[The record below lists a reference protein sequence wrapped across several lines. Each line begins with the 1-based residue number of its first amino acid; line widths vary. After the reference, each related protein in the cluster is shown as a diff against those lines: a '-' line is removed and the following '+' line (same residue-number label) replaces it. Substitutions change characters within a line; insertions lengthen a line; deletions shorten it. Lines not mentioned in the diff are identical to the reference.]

1 MGERTLFP
9 NASTKD
15 TLAYCWRQMQPD
27 RVAFAGACTAIVLG
41 TLANA
46 VAAPLIFAALL
57 SRISQLGPTTR
68 DCGSPSARCSSP
80 TRFVLA
86 AATVFGRIGGWMNWG
101 ATLRSFGRAITSG
114 YDHLIGL
121 SHSWHTDRP
130 SGEVIA
136 TLETSTWAFVDMID
150 AMVWGI
156 LRISVTTLGAI
167 VVLGIVAWPV
177 ALVMAGLVG
186 VFALVLHRRMGRVVA
201 AEKEFSDAHSRATG
215 VIADTIANLTTV
227 RSQAAEERE
236 KEHVGALVADSI
248 SADLRARKVFTTTRI
263 QMESAMA
270 FFNWASIVVG
280 VVLALH
286 HVAAAGAVYLILF
299 YATFVGT
306 SLEESFE
313 FIRLISRAIGRCAK
327 FAGIAA
333 TQPDIVDLPRARP
346 TWWCRTGGSSSGTC
360 ASPTAAARPLF
371 DGLDLRIEPGEHVG
385 LVGPSGSGKTTLTKL
400 LLRFADRDGGLIE
413 IDGQD
418 IARVTQH
425 SLRRHIAYVPQ
436 DPQMLHRTIAE
447 NICYGMEDA
456 TRTASTWTWCARWA
470 RPPTWTSSWSGSPT
484 GYETVVGERGHEAL
498 GRPAPAGGHRAGH
511 GQGGQG
517 ARARRG
523 HLGVGLGVGVAR
535 ARGAVAPHGRHDGPG
550 GGAPAGHHRP
560 ARPDRGA
567 RPRARRRAGHA
578 RRAAGRRPRRR
589 LRPSVGAPVGWLPGR
604 LTCGRRRGRDRV
616 RPVSATPDAQPSVR
630 QRAGKTRKVVDQP
643 GRVDDVDEAL
653 VGFGHR
659 LGDGQAESRAG
670 HAHLGR
676 RGQAGRSARR
686 VGRARSRGC
695 PGPSSRTCT
704 RA

>member
-9 NASTKD
+9 NASTNE

-27 RVAFAGACTAIVLG
+27 RVAFTGACTAIVLG

-57 SRISQLGPTTR
+57 SRIANLGPHE
-68 DCGSPSARCSSP
+68 GLWQSFGPLLIAYAL
-80 TRFVLA
+80 VLA
-86 AATVFGRIGGWMNWG
+86 AATLFGRIGGWLMWG
-101 ATLRSFGRAITSG
+101 ATLRSFGRSITGG

-121 SHSWHTDRP
+121 SHAWHTDRP

-136 TLETSTWAFVDMID
+136 TLETSTWAFAEMIE

-156 LRISVTTLGAI
+156 LRISVTAIGAI

-186 VFALVLHRRMGRVVA
+186 VFVLVLHRRMGRVIA

-236 KEHVGALVADSI
+236 KDLVGSLVANSMH
-248 SADLRARKVFTTTRI
+248 ADLRARKVFTSTRI

-286 HVAAAGAVYLILF
+286 HLAAAGAVYLILF

-313 FIRLISRAIGRCAK
+313 FIRLIARSIGRCAK

-333 TQPDIVDLPRARP
+333 TRPDIVDVPGAPDLVVPHGSVEFTGLRFAYRA
-346 TWWCRTGGSSSGTC
+346 G
-360 ASPTAAARPLF
+360 APLF
-371 DGLDLRIEPGEHVG
+371 EGLDLRIEPGEHVG

-400 LLRFADRDGGLIE
+400 MLRFADRDGGLIE

-418 IARVTQH
+418 IACVTQH
-425 SLRRHIAYVPQ
+425 SLRGHIAYVPQ

-447 NICYGMEDA
+447 NICYGRE
-456 TRTASTWTWCARWA
+456 
-470 RPPTWTSSWSGSPT
+470 T
-484 GYETVVGERGHEAL
+484 GLGVDMDLVRAVGRAAYVDEFVERLPDGYATVVGERGMKLSGGQRQRVAIAQAMAKGAKVLVLDEATSALDSESESLVQEAL
-498 GRPAPAGGHRAGH
+498 WHLMEGTTALVVAHRLATI
-511 GQGGQG
+511 
-517 ARARRG
+517 ARLDRIVV
-523 HLGVGLGVGVAR
+523 L
-535 ARGAVAPHGRHDGPG
+535 
-550 GGAPAGHHRP
+550 
-560 ARPDRGA
+560 DRG
-567 RPRARRRAGHA
+567 RVVEQGTHA
-578 RRAAGRRPRRR
+578 ELLSAGRKG
-589 LRPSVGAPVGWLPGR
+589 VYGR
-604 LTCGRRRGRDRV
+604 LWAHQSG
-616 RPVSATPDAQPSVR
+616 
-630 QRAGKTRKVVDQP
+630 
-643 GRVDDVDEAL
+643 
-653 VGFGHR
+653 GF
-659 LGDGQAESRAG
+659 LAA
-670 HAHLGR
+670 
-676 RGQAGRSARR
+676 
-686 VGRARSRGC
+686 
-695 PGPSSRTCT
+695 
-704 RA
+704 

>member
-27 RVAFAGACTAIVLG
+27 RAAFTGACAAIVLG

-57 SRISQLGPTTR
+57 SRIAQLGPHEHE
-68 DCGSPSARCSSP
+68 GLWQSFGPLLLAYA
-80 TRFVLA
+80 FVLA
-86 AATVFGRIGGWMNWG
+86 AATLFGRIGGWMNWG

-114 YDHLIGL
+114 YDHLMSL

-136 TLETSTWAFVDMID
+136 TLETSTWAFADMID

-156 LRISVTTLGAI
+156 LRISVTTVGAI

-186 VFALVLHRRMGRVVA
+186 MFGLVLHRRMGRVVA
-201 AEKEFSDAHSRATG
+201 AEKQFSDAHSRATG

-227 RSQAAEERE
+227 RSQAAEGRE
-236 KEHVGALVADSI
+236 IEHVSSLVADSMR
-248 SADLRARKVFTTTRI
+248 ADLRARKVFTTTRI

-270 FFNWASIVVG
+270 FFNWAAIVVG

-333 TQPDIVDLPRARP
+333 TQPDIVDLPGAP
-346 TWWCRTGGSSSGTC
+346 DMVVPHGGVEFVDLRFAYPGG
-360 ASPTAAARPLF
+360 APLF
-371 DGLDLRIEPGEHVG
+371 EGLDLRIEPGEHVG

-400 LLRFADRDGGLIE
+400 LLRYADRDGGVIE

-418 IARVTQH
+418 ITRVTQH
-425 SLRRHIAYVPQ
+425 SLRGHIAYVPQ

-447 NICYGMEDA
+447 NICYGMELSDGQGVDMDLVRA
-456 TRTASTWTWCARWA
+456 VGRAAYVDEFVERL
-470 RPPTWTSSWSGSPT
+470 PD
-484 GYETVVGERGHEAL
+484 GYETKVGERGMKL
-498 GRPAPAGGHRAGH
+498 S
-511 GQGGQG
+511 GGQRQRVAIAQAMAKG
-517 ARARRG
+517 AKVLVLDEATSALDSESESLVQDALWHLMEGTTALVVAHRLATIARLDRIVV
-523 HLGVGLGVGVAR
+523 L
-535 ARGAVAPHGRHDGPG
+535 
-550 GGAPAGHHRP
+550 
-560 ARPDRGA
+560 DRG
-567 RPRARRRAGHA
+567 RVVEQGTHA
-578 RRAAGRRPRRR
+578 ELLAAGRNG
-589 LRPSVGAPVGWLPGR
+589 VYGR
-604 LTCGRRRGRDRV
+604 LWAHQSG
-616 RPVSATPDAQPSVR
+616 
-630 QRAGKTRKVVDQP
+630 
-643 GRVDDVDEAL
+643 
-653 VGFGHR
+653 GF
-659 LGDGQAESRAG
+659 LAA
-670 HAHLGR
+670 
-676 RGQAGRSARR
+676 
-686 VGRARSRGC
+686 
-695 PGPSSRTCT
+695 
-704 RA
+704 

>member
-15 TLAYCWRQMQPD
+15 TLAYCWRQLQPD

-57 SRISQLGPTTR
+57 SRISQLGSHEGLWQSFGPLLV
-68 DCGSPSARCSSP
+68 AYAL
-80 TRFVLA
+80 VLA
-86 AATVFGRIGGWMNWG
+86 AATLFGRIGGWMNWG

-114 YDHLIGL
+114 YDHLMSL

-136 TLETSTWAFVDMID
+136 ALETSTWAFVDMID

-167 VVLGIVAWPV
+167 VVLGVVAWPV
-177 ALVMAGLVG
+177 ALVMAGLVS
-186 VFALVLHRRMGRVVA
+186 VFALVLHRRMARVVS

-236 KEHVGALVADSI
+236 KEHVGALVADSL

-270 FFNWASIVVG
+270 FFNWAAIVVG

-333 TQPDIVDLPRARP
+333 TEPDIVDLPGAPDMVVPRGRVEFRDLRFAYR
-346 TWWCRTGGSSSGTC
+346 GG
-360 ASPTAAARPLF
+360 APLF
-371 DGLDLRIEPGEHVG
+371 EGLDLRIEPGEHVG

-400 LLRFADRDGGLIE
+400 MLRYADRDGGLIE

-418 IARVTQH
+418 IACVTQH
-425 SLRRHIAYVPQ
+425 SLRGHIAYVPQ
-436 DPQMLHRTIAE
+436 DPQMLHRTIAQ
-447 NICYGMEDA
+447 NICYGMEGGDA
-456 TRTASTWTWCARWA
+456 HAVDMDLVRAVGRAAYVDEFVERL
-470 RPPTWTSSWSGSPT
+470 PD
-484 GYETVVGERGHEAL
+484 GYETVVGERGMKLSGGQRQRVAIAQAMAKGAKVLVLDEATSALDSESESLVQEAL
-498 GRPAPAGGHRAGH
+498 WHLMEGTTALVVAHRLATI
-511 GQGGQG
+511 
-517 ARARRG
+517 ARLDRIVV
-523 HLGVGLGVGVAR
+523 L
-535 ARGAVAPHGRHDGPG
+535 
-550 GGAPAGHHRP
+550 
-560 ARPDRGA
+560 DRG
-567 RPRARRRAGHA
+567 RVVEQGTHA
-578 RRAAGRRPRRR
+578 ELLAAGRKG
-589 LRPSVGAPVGWLPGR
+589 VYGR
-604 LTCGRRRGRDRV
+604 LWAHQSG
-616 RPVSATPDAQPSVR
+616 
-630 QRAGKTRKVVDQP
+630 
-643 GRVDDVDEAL
+643 
-653 VGFGHR
+653 GFM
-659 LGDGQAESRAG
+659 AA
-670 HAHLGR
+670 
-676 RGQAGRSARR
+676 
-686 VGRARSRGC
+686 
-695 PGPSSRTCT
+695 
-704 RA
+704 

>member
-15 TLAYCWRQMQPD
+15 TLAYCWRQLQPD
-27 RVAFAGACTAIVLG
+27 RAAFAGSCAAIVLG

-57 SRISQLGPTTR
+57 SRISQLGSHEGLWQSFGPLLV
-68 DCGSPSARCSSP
+68 AYAL
-80 TRFVLA
+80 VLA
-86 AATVFGRIGGWMNWG
+86 AATLFGRIGGWMNWG

-114 YDHLIGL
+114 YDHLMSL

-167 VVLGIVAWPV
+167 VVLGVVAWPV
-177 ALVMAGLVG
+177 ALVMAGLVS
-186 VFALVLHRRMGRVVA
+186 VFALVLHRRMARVVA

-236 KEHVGALVADSI
+236 KEHVGALVADSL

-270 FFNWASIVVG
+270 FFNWAAIVVG

-286 HVAAAGAVYLILF
+286 HVAAAGVVYLILF

-313 FIRLISRAIGRCAK
+313 FIRLMSRAIGRCAK

-333 TQPDIVDLPRARP
+333 TDPDIVDLPGAPDMVVPRGRVEFRDLRFAYR
-346 TWWCRTGGSSSGTC
+346 GG
-360 ASPTAAARPLF
+360 APLF
-371 DGLDLRIEPGEHVG
+371 EGLDLRIEPGEHVG

-418 IARVTQH
+418 IACVTQH
-425 SLRRHIAYVPQ
+425 SLRGHIAYVPQ
-436 DPQMLHRTIAE
+436 DPQMLHRTIAQ
-447 NICYGMEDA
+447 NICYGMEGGGAHAVDMDLVRA
-456 TRTASTWTWCARWA
+456 VGRAAYVDEFVERL
-470 RPPTWTSSWSGSPT
+470 PD
-484 GYETVVGERGHEAL
+484 GYETVVGRARHEAL
-498 GRPAPAGGHRAGH
+498 RRATPAWPSRRPWPRGPRCSSSTRPPRPWTPNRSRWSKRLCGTSWKARRPWWWRTAWPPSPGSTGLWCSTRAGSSS
-511 GQGGQG
+511 
-517 ARARRG
+517 RARTPSSWRR
-523 HLGVGLGVGVAR
+523 VAR
-535 ARGAVAPHGRHDGPG
+535 VSTGACGRTSRVGSWLREVLRPVG
-550 GGAPAGHHRP
+550 CCLCGGA
-560 ARPDRGA
+560 
-567 RPRARRRAGHA
+567 RRAGA
-578 RRAAGRRPRRR
+578 DRR
-589 LRPSVGAPVGWLPGR
+589 W
-604 LTCGRRRGRDRV
+604 RG
-616 RPVSATPDAQPSVR
+616 
-630 QRAGKTRKVVDQP
+630 
-643 GRVDDVDEAL
+643 
-653 VGFGHR
+653 
-659 LGDGQAESRAG
+659 
-670 HAHLGR
+670 
-676 RGQAGRSARR
+676 
-686 VGRARSRGC
+686 
-695 PGPSSRTCT
+695 
-704 RA
+704 